1 MASTAFARVSTQ
13 EQSLGLQTDAL
24 TSAGAIRTFTDLGVS
39 GSKASRAGLD
49 AALKFMRFGDVLL
62 LWRLNR
68 AGRSTLNVLRL
79 VARSRI
85 AARSEG
91 SYHLRR

>member
-49 AALKFMRFGDVLL
+49 AAGCVPLSGVVSPVSSV
-62 LWRLNR
+62 
-68 AGRSTLNVLRL
+68 GSST
-79 VARSRI
+79 
-85 AARSEG
+85 
-91 SYHLRR
+91 